1 MKTYILTL
9 SKFFLKEHPKSGQK
23 TDFIKKLKEGIKIHT
38 IRGNYELWEKRIKEV
53 QEGKAILS
61 IRQWSEKPYRSKQ
74 EIIMQLTAKD
84 GVSCQCLDCDKP
96 FALEIDGK
104 PLKYQPEMVQLA
116 NNDGLDYEDFDSWF
130 DIDKTTGK
138 KAIIHFTKF
147 RY

>member
-9 SKFFLKEHPKSGQK
+9 SKSFLKEHPKAGQP
-23 TDFIKKLKEGIKIHT
+23 TDFKRKLIEGIKIHT
-38 IRGNYELWEKRIKEV
+38 IRDNYELWLKRIKEV

-74 EIIMQLTAKD
+74 EIIMDLTYEN

-116 NNDGLDYEDFDSWF
+116 NNDGLDYEDFYSWF
-130 DIDKTTGK
+130 NIDKATGK